1 MVTFFDGEGAAAAA
15 AALNGTSIKHK
26 RFANFTSDCLE
37 VNVEEEKTKKQNT
50 IIQVRTGDLPHVKR
64 T

>member
-37 VNVEEEKTKKQNT
+37 VNVYSAR
-50 IIQVRTGDLPHVKR
+50 VGGARALSDDG
-64 T
+64 